1 MELKLNRIALACVT
15 PLSLLAVVAVIPGF
29 GCQKE
34 EVAAPQTKMPAEPA
48 KMPADSAKM
57 PAESMKMP
65 AEGASSAMMAVATIG
80 AAGGAATQ
88 PANQHV
94 AGTVTF
100 SQDKEG
106 VKAVVD
112 LTGLSPGKHGIHI
125 HEKTDMTAPD
135 LTSAGGH
142 WDPDGH
148 KQHGGPASE
157 SAQRH
162 AGDLGN
168 LEADESGKAHYE
180 VSVSG
185 VSIGGK
191 NDIVGHS
198 VIVHAKEDDLK
209 TNPAGNAGG
218 RVAGGAIEAKPMK

>member
-1 MELKLNRIALACVT
+1 MKLNRTAIALFT
-15 PLSLLAVVAVIPGF
+15 PIALLATSAVLSGI
-29 GCQKE
+29 GCNQSSAP
-34 EVAAPQTKMPAEPA
+34 VAAQTKMLADA
-48 KMPADSAKM
+48 AMPT
-57 PAESMKMP
+57 
-65 AEGASSAMMAVATIG
+65 AVATISSAG
-80 AAGGAATQ
+80 AAATQ
-88 PANQHV
+88 PSNQHV

-100 SQDKEG
+100 TQEKEG

-112 LTGLSPGKHGIHI
+112 LTGLAPGKHGIHI
-125 HEKTDMTAPD
+125 HQKADISAPD

-157 SAQRH
+157 ADKRH

-168 LEADESGKAHYE
+168 LEADAGGKAHYE
-180 VSVSG
+180 VSIAG

-209 TNPAGNAGG
+209 SNPAGNAGG
-218 RVAGGAIEAKPMK
+218 RVAGGAIKRMD

>member
-15 PLSLLAVVAVIPGF
+15 PFTLFAVAAVIPGL
-29 GCQKE
+29 GCEKE
-34 EVAAPQTKMPAEPA
+34 KEVTLQPKVPADTA
-48 KMPADSAKM
+48 KMPADVA
-57 PAESMKMP
+57 
-65 AEGASSAMMAVATIG
+65 ASPMMAVATIG

-100 SQDKEG
+100 SQDKDG

-125 HEKTDMTAPD
+125 HEKTDMSAPN

-168 LEADESGKAHYE
+168 LEADENGKAHYE

-218 RVAGGAIEAKPMK
+218 RVAGGAIEAKAMK